1 MIRALSKVQSIS
13 VYSAV
18 WICVVFFQVLEIL
31 PFSVQ
36 LNYIKSVTASG
47 KSLAKSIPLLL
58 TIQFFLKA
66 YGFHIVSIFCF
77 KVVQGSIFLSRSI
90 RKISKFTQS
99 SSNRRIG
106 WFGFFLVVVPSVNKI
121 GKIFTLIFNICY
133 TTYIYIV

>member
-1 MIRALSKVQSIS
+1 MLELFHFAYLHLQREEKNSGCSWWLGHSPKFRAFLFTVQCGF
-13 VYSAV
+13 VL
-18 WICVVFFQVLEIL
+18 FFFRVLEIL

-77 KVVQGSIFLSRSI
+77 KIVQGSIFLSRSI

-106 WFGFFLVVVPSVNKI
+106 WFGFFW
-121 GKIFTLIFNICY
+121 
-133 TTYIYIV
+133 